1 MLKAILFDLDHTLFD
16 RHGTLTALVPA
27 LRRAFRV
34 DPALSDEAVARI
46 WCTADDHWVYD
57 GWNYIFA
64 YLCENG
70 VFTEPPEYADYR
82 SFVFR
87 TFAGTAV
94 PYDFVLP
101 MLQRFKKQGFL
112 VGLITNGQHALQYAK
127 LRLTGLRYVF
137 DEILVSG
144 DYGVEKPDK
153 EIFLIAC
160 EKLGIDPAEAV
171 YVGDNRK
178 NDIDG
183 AAGAGMRTVWLCGTN
198 DTQTGR
204 CEPDITIRDLREL
217 PEKIE
222 LIRNSECGIRN

>member
-16 RHGTLTALVPA
+16 RHATLTALVPEF
-27 LRRAFRV
+27 RRAFQV
-34 DPALSDEAVARI
+34 NPALSDAEVARI

-57 GWNYIFA
+57 GWSYIFA

-87 TFAGTAV
+87 AFAGTAV
-94 PYDFVLP
+94 PFDYVLP
-101 MLQRFKKQGFL
+101 MLKDFKKQGCT
-112 VGLITNGQHALQYAK
+112 VGLITNGRHELQYAK
-127 LRLTGLRYVF
+127 LKQTGLLYVF

-144 DYGVEKPDK
+144 DYGVEKPDR
-153 EIFLIAC
+153 ELFLIAC
-160 EKLGIDPAEAV
+160 EKLGITPDEAV

-183 AAGAGMRTVWLCGTN
+183 AKGAGMRAVWLCGTN

-204 CEPDITIRDLREL
+204 YEPDATIRDLREL
-217 PEKIE
+217 PEAIAA
-222 LIRNSECGIRN
+222 LRRQGGR

>member
-16 RHGTLTALVPA
+16 RHATLTALVPE

-34 DPALSDEAVARI
+34 DPALSDAQVARI

-57 GWNYIFA
+57 GWKYIFS

-87 TFAGTAV
+87 AFAGTAV
-94 PYDFVLP
+94 PFDYVLP
-101 MLQRFKKQGFL
+101 MLEGFKKQGYM
-112 VGLITNGQHALQYAK
+112 VGLITNGRHELQYAK
-127 LRLTGLRYVF
+127 LKLTGLLYVF

-144 DYGVEKPDK
+144 DYPAEKPDK
-153 EIFLIAC
+153 ELFLIAC
-160 EKLGIDPAEAV
+160 EKLGIEPAEAV

-183 AAGAGMRTVWLCGTN
+183 AKGAGMRAVWLCGTN

-204 CEPDITIRDLREL
+204 FEPDATIRDLREL
-217 PEKIE
+217 PETIAALQRKSG
-222 LIRNSECGIRN
+222 R